1 MRVNNGFV
9 MRDVAGQTVIVA
21 TGEASK
27 SFNGMIKVN
36 ETGCIVWQGLLDG
49 SDETTIVDRIVDRFG
64 VDRDV
69 AESDVR
75 AFIDDMRRRGF
86 LSE

>member
-27 SFNGMIKVN
+27 NFNGMIKVN
-36 ETGCIVWQGLLDG
+36 ETGRIVWQELLDG
-49 SDETTIVDRIVDRFG
+49 SDETTIVDRIVGRFG

-69 AESDVR
+69 AESDVH